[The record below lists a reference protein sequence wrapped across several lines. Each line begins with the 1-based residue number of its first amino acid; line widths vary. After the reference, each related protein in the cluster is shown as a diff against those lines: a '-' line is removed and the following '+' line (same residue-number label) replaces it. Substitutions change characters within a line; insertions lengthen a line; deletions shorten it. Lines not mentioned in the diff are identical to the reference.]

1 MAFDA
6 VVDGPDAGARLDA
19 FLVRRVAAL
28 SRARARLAIAGGQVR
43 VNDRVATR
51 GGLALREG
59 DRVSLHEVPPSPQ
72 FLPAPP
78 DGSVHLAIVYVDEAL
93 VVVDKPAGVPTHPL
107 RSHETHTLASALL
120 ARFPEMAGVG
130 YSPREPGIVHR
141 LDNETSGL
149 LIAARDATCFTALRA
164 ALAAGAIDKR
174 YEVLIE
180 GRLDPGRA
188 VIDAPIAPHPRDRR
202 RVAAYLDAAPERARP
217 ARTEI
222 LSREPVGARFTRV
235 VVRASTAARHQIRAH
250 FEAIG
255 HPLVGDERYGGA
267 HREALGR
274 HYLHACSLRF
284 PHPRTGAPLAL
295 EAPRPAALERFLAT
309 EAGR

>member
-6 VVDGPDAGARLDA
+6 VVDAPDAGARLDA
-19 FLVRRVAAL
+19 FLVRRIAAL
-28 SRARARLAIAGGQVR
+28 SRARARTAIAGGHVR

-59 DRVSLHEVPPSPQ
+59 DRVSLRAVPPSPQ

-78 DGSVHLAIVYVDEAL
+78 DGTVQLVIVHLDEAL

-107 RSHETHTLASALL
+107 RPHETHTLASALL

-149 LIAARDATCFTALRA
+149 LLAARDATSFAALRG
-164 ALAAGAIDKR
+164 ALAAGALDKR

-180 GRLDPGRA
+180 GRLDPA
-188 VIDAPIAPHPRDRR
+188 LAAIDAPIAPHPRDRR
-202 RVAAYLDAAPERARP
+202 RVVAYLEGAPEGARP

-222 LSREPVGARFTRV
+222 VSCEPVGERFTRV
-235 VVRASTAARHQIRAH
+235 VVRASSAARHQIRAH
-250 FEAIG
+250 FHAIG
-255 HPLVGDERYGGA
+255 HPLVGDARYGGA

-284 PHPRTGAPLAL
+284 AHPRTGAPLAL
-295 EAPRPAALERFLAT
+295 EAPRPEALERFLA
-309 EAGR
+309 EAAR